1 MYKKEINRDVFFEA
15 FVSSKNNHDFKKEHK
30 EKVEAEEKHKKE
42 LADSRKIR
50 AKEVED
56 AYKAVIDAQKHYN
69 ELLTNFCKEYGSF
82 HCTITNED
90 FPANILF
97 NFLNWL

>member
-1 MYKKEINRDVFFEA
+1 MKYYSETLNKVFENEKDCLKA
-15 FVSSKNNHDFKKEHK
+15 EKEHK

-56 AYKAVIDAQKHYN
+56 AYKAVIDAQKHYH
-69 ELLTNFCKEYGSF
+69 ELKNQFVEDFGSF
-82 HCTITNED
+82 HMTFSTIDD
-90 FPANILF
+90 FPSLF
-97 NFLNWL
+97 SDIFRIF

>member
-1 MYKKEINRDVFFEA
+1 MKYYSETLNKVFENEKDCLDAEEEYKA
-15 FVSSKNNHDFKKEHK
+15 
-30 EKVEAEEKHKKE
+30 KVEEEEKRKKE
-42 LADSRKIR
+42 LADSREVR

-56 AYKAVIDAQKHYN
+56 AYKAIIDAQKHYN

-82 HCTITNED
+82 HCTITDED
-90 FPANILF
+90 FPTNVLF

>member
-1 MYKKEINRDVFFEA
+1 MKYYSETLNKVFENEKDCLDA
-15 FVSSKNNHDFKKEHK
+15 EKEHK
-30 EKVEAEEKHKKE
+30 AKVEAEEKRKKE
-42 LADSRKIR
+42 LADSRKVR

-56 AYKAVIDAQKHYN
+56 AYKAIIDAQKHYN

-82 HCTITNED
+82 HCTITDED
-90 FPANILF
+90 FPTNVLF

>member
-1 MYKKEINRDVFFEA
+1 MKYYSETLNKVFENEKDCLNAEKEYKA
-15 FVSSKNNHDFKKEHK
+15 
-30 EKVEAEEKHKKE
+30 KVEAEEKHKKE

-56 AYKAVIDAQKHYN
+56 AYKAIIDAQKHYN

-82 HCTITNED
+82 HCTITDED
-90 FPANILF
+90 FPTNVLF

>member
-1 MYKKEINRDVFFEA
+1 MKYYSETLNKVFENEKDCLNAEKEYEA
-15 FVSSKNNHDFKKEHK
+15 
-30 EKVEAEEKHKKE
+30 KVEEEEKRKKE
-42 LADSRKIR
+42 LADSRKVR

-56 AYKAVIDAQKHYN
+56 AYKAIIDAQKHYN

-82 HCTITNED
+82 HCTITDED
-90 FPANILF
+90 FPTNVLF

>member
-1 MYKKEINRDVFFEA
+1 MKYYSETLNKVFENEKDCLKA
-15 FVSSKNNHDFKKEHK
+15 EKEHK

-56 AYKAVIDAQKHYN
+56 AYKAVIDAQKHYH
-69 ELLTNFCKEYGSF
+69 ELKNQFVKDFGSF
-82 HCTITNED
+82 HMTFSTTDD
-90 FPANILF
+90 FHSLF
-97 NFLNWL
+97 SDLFRIF

>member
-1 MYKKEINRDVFFEA
+1 MKYYSETLNKVFENEKDCLNAEKEYKA
-15 FVSSKNNHDFKKEHK
+15 
-30 EKVEAEEKHKKE
+30 KVEAEEKHKKE

-56 AYKAVIDAQKHYN
+56 AYKAVIDAQKHYHK
-69 ELLTNFCKEYGSF
+69 LLANFCKEYGSF
-82 HCTITNED
+82 HCTITDKD
-90 FPANILF
+90 FPANVLF